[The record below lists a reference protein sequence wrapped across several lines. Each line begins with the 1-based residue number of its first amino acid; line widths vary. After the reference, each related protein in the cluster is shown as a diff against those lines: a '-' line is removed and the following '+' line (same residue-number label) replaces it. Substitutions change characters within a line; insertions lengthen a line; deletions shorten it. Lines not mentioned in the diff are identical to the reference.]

1 MGYPHE
7 CESYGRSL
15 GQQIR
20 NAETQRIPVMGIVG
34 AKEVESETVSIRIRA
49 AGDVGA
55 FPVKEL
61 VEKLTSAMTAMDAD
75 IQWQ

>member
-1 MGYPHE
+1 
-7 CESYGRSL
+7 
-15 GQQIR
+15 
-20 NAETQRIPVMGIVG
+20 MGIMG
-34 AKEVESETVSIRIRA
+34 AKEVESETVSIRTRA

-61 VEKLTSAMTAMDAD
+61 IEKLAAAMNAMDTD

>member
-1 MGYPHE
+1 M
-7 CESYGRSL
+7 
-15 GQQIR
+15 
-20 NAETQRIPVMGIVG
+20 MGIVG
-34 AKEVESETVSIRIRA
+34 AKEVESETVSIRTRA

-61 VEKLTSAMTAMDAD
+61 VEKLTSAMTAIDAD